1 MRKVKVVAALL
12 CSLTPALLGGF
23 RIDTAYSVT
32 AGGSLKNEMIRAAA
46 PVTADASIMADTIAM
61 TIRKPAAATTSAT
74 TAKTTANTTISTTA
88 ETTARTETTTTEEE
102 TTTEESGTT
111 TTEPETAATETTTT
125 TTETTTTLPPETTAV
140 TTTMTPITT
149 KPVTQATEAH
159 TEAASVTT
167 APQTESSTVTTV
179 TTAPPAAARP
189 ITDAEYIMICNVVG
203 HEYGA
208 NWVSE
213 YDKALV
219 VEVIMNRVN
228 SPLFPNTV
236 YDVLMQKG
244 QFPGLSKLVNQGY
257 FSSQVTESVKK
268 AVDLYFAD
276 PSQFRHG
283 YLFYTGDGYRNYFR
297 TKY

>member
-1 MRKVKVVAALL
+1 MRKVKVAALLL

-32 AGGSLKNEMIRAAA
+32 AGCPLKNEIVRVNTRAAA
-46 PVTADASIMADTIAM
+46 GASIMADTIAM
-61 TIRKPAAATTSAT
+61 TIWKPVNAVS
-74 TAKTTANTTISTTA
+74 SETTA
-88 ETTARTETTTTEEE
+88 ETTTESETRTTTTEEE
-102 TTTEESGTT
+102 TTTTESETT
-111 TTEPETAATETTTT
+111 TTTTTAETETTTT
-125 TTETTTTLPPETTAV
+125 TTTTMTTTTTAATTTTTAATAAAIAASPV
-140 TTTMTPITT
+140 LMQESVSTEA
-149 KPVTQATEAH
+149 PVT
-159 TEAASVTT
+159 AST
-167 APQTESSTVTTV
+167 APQTTQSSE
-179 TTAPPAAARP
+179 TAATSTEPARTERP

-208 NWVSE
+208 NWISE
-213 YDKALV
+213 YDKALI

-228 SPLFPNTV
+228 SPQFPDTV
-236 YDVLMQKG
+236 YGVLMQRG
-244 QFPGLSKLVNQGY
+244 QFPGLSRLVNQGY
-257 FSSQVTESVKK
+257 FSSQVTDSVKK